1 MKSLF
6 LKRIAAE
13 ARLLIP
19 ELGTGDLVR
28 SYAGN
33 RAQVVSRTGEL
44 IDDIVVREAE
54 RTVHVLN
61 AVSPGLTCSL
71 PFGRHLAE
79 ISNRILSQ
87 KAASAAV
94 REA

>member
-1 MKSLF
+1 MMSLF

-19 ELGTGDLVR
+19 ELRTGDLVR

-33 RAQVVSRTGEL
+33 RAQVVSRTGDLVE
-44 IDDIVVREAE
+44 DIVVRESE

-71 PFGRHLAE
+71 PFGAYLAQLCRRTAGE
-79 ISNRILSQ
+79 SSV
-87 KAASAAV
+87 AD
-94 REA
+94 